1 MTFTITPVAGRL
13 GAEVSHISLASE
25 LDDATFS
32 ALYQALLQYKVLFL
46 RNQHLNDAQQE
57 AFSRR
62 FGPQVPHPTVESA
75 EQTSAILHLDSRESR
90 ANSWHTDVTFVAD
103 YPKVSILRGEVI
115 PAFGGDTVWANTA
128 TAYQDLPQPLQQLAD
143 TLWARHANAYDYAPS
158 KNVDSTLSQ
167 HRRARFVSE
176 VYETEHPLVHV
187 HPETGERNLLLGHF
201 VRQIV
206 GVSPQDSALLFQLFQ
221 QRITSLN
228 NTVRWRWQQGDVVIW
243 DNRATQ
249 HIAVDDYGDA
259 ARIVRRTTVAGE
271 VPVSINGEHSRA
283 ILPTVT
289 TRSPQTEQEKQQRQA
304 PPQSSRQGS
313 APGAAL

>member
-1 MTFTITPVAGRL
+1 MTITITPVAGRL
-13 GAEVSHISLASE
+13 GAEVHHLSLSRP
-25 LDDATFS
+25 LDDATFN

-46 RNQHLNDAQQE
+46 RNQHLNDEQHE

-75 EQTSAILHLDSRESR
+75 QQTSAILNLDSRESR

-103 YPKVSILRGEVI
+103 YPKISILRGDVI
-115 PAFGGDTVWANTA
+115 PPSGGDTVWANTA
-128 TAYQDLPQPLQQLAD
+128 TAYQDLPHSLQQLAD
-143 TLWARHANAYDYAPS
+143 TLWARHTNVYDYAPS
-158 KNVDSTLSQ
+158 KNVDATLNQ
-167 HRRARFVSE
+167 RRRESFISA

-201 VRQIV
+201 VRQIQ

-221 QRITSLN
+221 QRITNLN
-228 NTVRWRWQQGDVVIW
+228 NTVRWHWQQGDVVIW

-259 ARIVRRTTVAGE
+259 ARIVRRATVAGE
-271 VPVSINGEHSRA
+271 IPVSVDGQRSRA
-283 ILPTVT
+283 ILPTPS

-304 PPQSSRQGS
+304 
-313 APGAAL
+313 ALAGASL

>member
-13 GAEVSHISLASE
+13 GAEVRHISLSDP

-46 RNQHLNDAQQE
+46 RNQHLNDEQHE

-62 FGPQVPHPTVESA
+62 FGPQVPHPTVDSDR
-75 EQTSAILHLDSRESR
+75 QTSAILNLDSRESR
-90 ANSWHTDVTFVAD
+90 ASSWHTDVTFVVD

-115 PAFGGDTVWANTA
+115 PPFGGDTVWANTA
-128 TAYQDLPQPLQQLAD
+128 SAYQDLPQPLQHLAD
-143 TLWARHANAYDYAPS
+143 TLWARHTNVYDYVPS
-158 KNVDSTLSQ
+158 KNVDATLNQ
-167 HRRARFVSE
+167 RRRESFVSA

-201 VRQIV
+201 VRQIQ

-259 ARIVRRTTVAGE
+259 ARIVRRTTVAGDI
-271 VPVSINGEHSRA
+271 PVSVDGRHSRA
-283 ILPTVT
+283 ILPTPT
-289 TRSPQTEQEKQQRQA
+289 TRSPQNEQEKQRRPA
-304 PPQSSRQGS
+304 T
-313 APGAAL
+313 AGATL